1 MNETL
6 IQKIALK
13 NGQTVQLFDA
23 SRTIAGDRWQ
33 VTLVVRMEIPVDA
46 VSLPDADPPS
56 LEEIK
61 KTLGETVIFEVKK
74 QRNFI
79 DETEKQQVLDNMK
92 DTFINISLPYLSH
105 PEFPGRHI
113 TRKFSE
119 IKKRRTWEAPLLP

>member
-6 IQKIALK
+6 IQKIALN

-46 VSLPDADPPS
+46 VSLADAGLPEV
-56 LEEIK
+56 EEIK
-61 KTLGETVIFEVKK
+61 KILGETVIFEVKK
-74 QRNFI
+74 ERNFI
-79 DETEKQQVLDNMK
+79 DEQKKQQVIDNMK
-92 DTFINISLPYLSH
+92 DTFISTSLPYLSH

-113 TRKFSE
+113 MKQFAE
-119 IKKRRTWEAPLLP
+119 YKKRQAWER

>member
-6 IQKIALK
+6 IQKIVLN

-46 VSLPDADPPS
+46 VSLADAGLPEV
-56 LEEIK
+56 EEIK
-61 KTLGETVIFEVKK
+61 KILGETVIFEVKK
-74 QRNFI
+74 ERNFI
-79 DETEKQQVLDNMK
+79 DEQKKQSVLDNMK
-92 DTFINISLPYLSH
+92 DTFISISLPYLSH

-113 TRKFSE
+113 TRKFHE
-119 IKKRRTWEAPLLP
+119 MKKRRTWESPLLP